1 MESRDIIIIIAIK
14 ETEVKNIAIAG
25 GVASN
30 KFFRKEVKNLEKK
43 FKIRSFS
50 PEIQYSTDNAAM
62 IALTGYFKYLKRDFS
77 KLDIE
82 PTARYK
88 F

>member
-1 MESRDIIIIIAIK
+1 MELHQINFSEK
-14 ETEVKNIAIAG
+14 KL
-25 GVASN
+25 
-30 KFFRKEVKNLEKK
+30 KFRKKIKNQK
-43 FKIRSFS
+43 FS